1 MNYTEKEKKGI
12 DRVEGMNRFFDKVL
26 MPAVGVLVIITLLAF
41 TVGRLMEKLGGGEE
55 TTAPTTVSQRSAPQV
70 FAARA
75 ALLAEYETYARTFE
89 AYGYAPA
96 EGYSQD
102 LALCKTVDDE
112 LLIYQFDDKTL
123 GNFTI
128 LRYTPSEGKGRYD
141 SLSLTISSAE
151 LINATVTDGD
161 GKWTVTFTSPD
172 FSSYQPEDKDVY
184 ARLLGKVSL
193 DELRAMYGIFETDIE
208 NLAEACGIPDGAGQ
222 D

>member
-1 MNYTEKEKKGI
+1 
-12 DRVEGMNRFFDKVL
+12 MNRFFDKVL

-55 TTAPTTVSQRSAPQV
+55 NTVQTAVSQQTAPRV
-70 FAARA
+70 FAERA
-75 ALLAEYETYARTFE
+75 ALLEGYEVYAEAFA

-112 LLIYQFDDKTL
+112 LVIYQFDDKTL

-141 SLSLTISSAE
+141 SLSLTISSAD
-151 LINATVTDGD
+151 LINATATDGD
-161 GKWTVTFTSPD
+161 TKLTVTFTSPD
-172 FSSYQPEDKDVY
+172 FSSYQPADKDVY
-184 ARLLGKVSL
+184 AELLEKVSL
-193 DELRAMYGIFETDIE
+193 DELRTMYGIFETDIE
-208 NLAEACGIPDGAGQ
+208 NLAEACGISDDAGQ